1 MIVEFDKSFERSLDK
16 ISNKSLFP
24 KIEKIISTL
33 ETANSLEEFHNIK
46 KLTGFK
52 VYYRYRLGDYRIG
65 IERISEKTIM
75 LIVIANRKDI
85 YKVFP

>member
-1 MIVEFDKSFERSLDK
+1 MIVEFDKSFEKSLEKLSD
-16 ISNKSLFP
+16 KSLFP

-33 ETANSLEEFHNIK
+33 ETIDSLNELANIK

-65 IERISEKTIM
+65 IERISESTIR
-75 LIVIANRKDI
+75 LIVIAHRKDI
-85 YKVFP
+85 YNQFP